1 MELLSKTLSRGSEEC
16 MRPIDACEQYHIFL
30 GTSPVC
36 RKGSSER
43 ERRRVADFRGVP
55 LKAKAM
61 AEAGRVEE
69 VPAPPTSN
77 WPNQVFFFGT
87 PHLYAHF
94 LLTHFFAHLKL
105 VKPGAFYGTYY
116 FRF

>member
-1 MELLSKTLSRGSEEC
+1 
-16 MRPIDACEQYHIFL
+16 MRSIDACEQYHIFL

-77 WPNQVFFFGT
+77 WPNQVFF
-87 PHLYAHF
+87 LAHPICMPIFDLLTF
-94 LLTHFFAHLKL
+94 LLT
-105 VKPGAFYGTYY
+105 TY
-116 FRF
+116 